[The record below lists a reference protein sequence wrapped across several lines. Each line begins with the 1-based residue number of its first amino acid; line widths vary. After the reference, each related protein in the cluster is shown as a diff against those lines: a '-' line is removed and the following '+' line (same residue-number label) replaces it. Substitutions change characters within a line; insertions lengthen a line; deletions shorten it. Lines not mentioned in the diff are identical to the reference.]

1 VYFLLSNFAV
11 WLGGGGFQRPKTFSG
26 LMLCYEDALPFL
38 RSSMGYTVLFSALL
52 FGSYFLIRR
61 FSAKTAGALG

>member
-1 VYFLLSNFAV
+1 
-11 WLGGGGFQRPKTFSG
+11 
-26 LMLCYEDALPFL
+26 MLCYEDALPFL

-61 FSAKTAGALG
+61 FSAKTAGVLG